1 MPGLRA
7 ALSDA
12 RLRSYLAKYLG
23 REDLAIRLYS
33 WNIALS
39 AAIWGPLGVV
49 EVVVRNAIHGQLVA
63 RSGREDWWNDDR
75 LRLQL
80 LQRERRAIGDAV
92 DTATRRVREASA
104 DDVVAASNF
113 GLWAGFPS
121 LHGRT
126 KTATRRTRRGA

>member
-23 REDLAIRLYS
+23 REDLAIRLHS

-80 LQRERRAIGDAV
+80 LQRERSEEH
-92 DTATRRVREASA
+92 TSE
-104 DDVVAASNF
+104 
-113 GLWAGFPS
+113 LQS
-121 LHGRT
+121 L
-126 KTATRRTRRGA
+126 